1 MNYLGLGDVVVIAA
15 AVLRIEPE
23 VLIRTSRINAA
34 DSAVHAPGASFGG
47 TEFHPGLPRKVAVLG
62 YRLVRNHP
70 FPDGNKRVAFLAM
83 VEMAERN
90 GADWFEPPEDPEGDE
105 TVEMMLAAAAGTIDE
120 TSFVAWV
127 ETRVL
132 T

>member
-1 MNYLGLGDVVVIAA
+1 MNYLGLDDTVTIAA
-15 AVLRIEPE
+15 AVLGIESE
-23 VLIRTSRINAA
+23 VVLRTSRINSAE
-34 DSAVHAPGASFGG
+34 SAVHAPGASFGG
-47 TEFHPGLPRKVAVLG
+47 VEFHPGLTRKIGVLG

-90 GADWFEPPEDPEGDE
+90 DTLWNEPLDDPEGDE
-105 TVEMMLAAAAGTIDE
+105 TVAMMIAAAAGDIDE
-120 TSFVAWV
+120 ATFIAWV
-127 ETRVL
+127 GTRV

>member
-1 MNYLGLGDVVVIAA
+1 MNYLGLGDIVMIAA
-15 AVLRIEPE
+15 RVLRIDPE
-23 VLIRTSRINAA
+23 VLLRTSRIDTA
-34 DSAVHAPGASFGG
+34 DSAAHAPAASFGG
-47 TEFHPGLPRKVAVLG
+47 VEFHPGLVRKIAVLG

-83 VEMAERN
+83 IEMAERN
-90 GADWFEPPEDPEGDE
+90 GATWNEPDDDPDGDE

-120 TSFVAWV
+120 SSFITWV
-127 ETRVL
+127 ETRV

>member
-1 MNYLGLGDVVVIAA
+1 MNYLGLDDVVMIAA

-23 VLIRTSRINAA
+23 VLLRTSRINSVE
-34 DSAVHAPGASFGG
+34 SAVHAPGASFDGV
-47 TEFHPGLPRKVAVLG
+47 EFHPGLNRKIGVLG

-70 FPDGNKRVAFLAM
+70 FPDGNKRTAFLAM

-90 GADWFEPPEDPEGDE
+90 GAAWNEPLDDPDGDD
-105 TVEMMLAAAAGTIDE
+105 TVEMIVAAAAGSVDE
-120 TSFVAWV
+120 DTFIAWV
-127 ETRVL
+127 EMRV

>member
-1 MNYLGLGDVVVIAA
+1 MNYLGLGDVIVIAA
-15 AVLRIEPE
+15 AVLRIDPQ
-23 VLIRTSRINAA
+23 VLLRTSRISTA
-34 DSAVHAPGASFGG
+34 DSAVHAPEASFGG
-47 TEFHPGLPRKVAVLG
+47 VEFHPGLVQKIGVLG

-90 GADWFEPPEDPEGDE
+90 DAQWTEPEEDPEGDE
-105 TVEMMLAAAAGTIDE
+105 TVEMMLAAAAGNLDE
-120 TSFVAWV
+120 ASFIAWV
-127 ETRVL
+127 RTRV

>member
-1 MNYLGLGDVVVIAA
+1 MNYLGLDDVMMIAA

-23 VLIRTSRINAA
+23 VLLRTSRINSAE
-34 DSAVHAPGASFGG
+34 SAVHAPGASFGG
-47 TEFHPGLPRKVAVLG
+47 VEFQSGLRRKIGVLG

-90 GADWFEPPEDPEGDE
+90 DACWNEPTDDLDGDD
-105 TVEMMLAAAAGTIDE
+105 TVEMMVAAAAGDVDE
-120 TSFVAWV
+120 ATFIAWV
-127 ETRVL
+127 ETRVS
-132 T
+132 

>member
-1 MNYLGLGDVVVIAA
+1 MNYLGLDDVLTIAS
-15 AVLRIEPE
+15 AVLRVEPE
-23 VLIRTSRINAA
+23 VLMRTSRINTAE
-34 DSAVHAPGASFGG
+34 SAVHAPGASFDGI
-47 TEFHPGLPRKVAVLG
+47 EFHPGLKRKIGVLG

-90 GADWFEPPEDPEGDE
+90 GKAWIEPAADSEGDE
-105 TVEMMLAAAAGTIDE
+105 TVEMMLAAAAGGIDE
-120 TSFVAWV
+120 PTFIAWV
-127 ETRVL
+127 EGRV

>member
-1 MNYLGLGDVVVIAA
+1 MNYLGLDEVVMIAA
-15 AVLRIEPE
+15 AVLRVEPE
-23 VLIRTSRINAA
+23 VLLRTSRINTAE
-34 DSAVHAPGASFGG
+34 SAVHAPGASFGG
-47 TEFHPGLPRKVAVLG
+47 VEFHPGLQRKIGVLG

-90 GADWFEPPEDPEGDE
+90 FASWVEPEDPEGDE
-105 TVEMMLAAAAGTIDE
+105 TVKMMTAAAAGDIDE
-120 TSFVAWV
+120 ATFIDWV
-127 ETRVL
+127 ETRV